1 MLSRLRIS
9 VRVLLLGAVP
19 LCFLGLVLLVSF
31 WAANAKDRLF
41 WRLYDD
47 HLVILTDIM
56 QAQRILQ
63 QSGLQEIRKYRTGWA
78 SAEGTQQSVQQLLD
92 NATKH
97 WQQFAETRPAG
108 TEDANGEDGAEG
120 AELKPYQE
128 LDEAFERT
136 LKLYQEWISMAGS
149 DALLVKILNES
160 TINNEAERFI
170 DAFAALADE
179 FIQNQI
185 ATAAEVRDE
194 AAELTNYMLL
204 AYVIGGSLLFLLVT
218 ATIWAVQ
225 RSVSRPLLALR
236 DLLWQVEKQSDLTLR
251 ANEQG
256 HDEIAEAARALNT
269 MIAHFQTLVTDLADS
284 SRTVSGQ
291 AVQLY
296 DVSEEVRTGAGR
308 QAEQAG
314 QLATAIEQMRAAVRE
329 VAVNAAEAAQTAQQA
344 EQLSL
349 SGRQSATNSV
359 QTTDMLSQQLT
370 EAASVIRQLQQGT
383 GEISSVLEVIRNIS
397 EQTNLLALNAAI
409 EAARAG
415 DAGRGFSV
423 VADEVR
429 TLSAN
434 TQKATESIRSMISR
448 LQQQAAVAVESMQQ
462 AGQQAQHSAEQVLQ
476 TEQVFRQIADDVA
489 GIAQANIQISTA
501 TEQQRDVAENIAGSI
516 VALNDDISHLTQ
528 GAGRSAQASEALQQ
542 LSEQLATGWQIF
554 KTGEEVAA

>member
-1 MLSRLRIS
+1 MLSRLTIS
-9 VRVLLLGAVP
+9 ARVLLLGVIP
-19 LCFLGLVLLVSF
+19 LAFLIIVLLMSF
-31 WAANAKDRLF
+31 LAASAKDRLF
-41 WRLYDD
+41 YRLYEQ
-47 HLVILTDIM
+47 HLVILSDIM
-56 QAQRILQ
+56 VAQRTVQQTALQ
-63 QSGLQEIRKYRTGWA
+63 DIRKYRTGWA
-78 SAEGTQQSVQQLLD
+78 AADATQQSVQQHLEV
-92 NATKH
+92 ATEH
-97 WQQFAETRPAG
+97 WQRFTAARPQQ
-108 TEDANGEDGAEG
+108 AEG
-120 AELKPYQE
+120 DENPYAAM
-128 LDEAFERT
+128 DEAFIRVI
-136 LKLYQEWISMAGS
+136 KLYEEWISFAGT

-160 TINNEAERFI
+160 TINNDAELRI
-170 DAFAALADE
+170 TAFGTLADQ

-185 ATAAEVRDE
+185 ATAAMVRDE
-194 AAELTNYMLL
+194 AATLTQGMLL
-204 AYVIGGSLLFLLVT
+204 AYLVGGSLLFIVI
-218 ATIWAVQ
+218 AAFIWAVQ
-225 RSVSRPLLALR
+225 RSVSHPLRALR

-269 MIAHFQTLVTDLADS
+269 MIAHFQALVTDLADS

-291 AVQLY
+291 AIQLS
-296 DVSEEVRTGAGR
+296 DVSEEVRAGAGR

-314 QLATAIEQMRAAVRE
+314 QLAAAIEQMRAAVRE
-329 VAVNAAEAAQTAQQA
+329 VAANAAEAAQTAQQA

-349 SGRQSATNSV
+349 SGRQSASNSV
-359 QTTDMLSQQLT
+359 QTTDMLSQQLA
-370 EAASVIRQLQQGT
+370 EAASVIRQLQQDT
-383 GEISSVLEVIRNIS
+383 GHISGVLEVIGTIS

-462 AGQQAQHSAEQVLQ
+462 AGQQAQHSAEQVQQ

-489 GIAQANIQISTA
+489 GIAQVNIQISTA

-542 LSEQLATGWQIF
+542 LSEQLAIGWQIF
-554 KTGEEVAA
+554 KTGDEVVA